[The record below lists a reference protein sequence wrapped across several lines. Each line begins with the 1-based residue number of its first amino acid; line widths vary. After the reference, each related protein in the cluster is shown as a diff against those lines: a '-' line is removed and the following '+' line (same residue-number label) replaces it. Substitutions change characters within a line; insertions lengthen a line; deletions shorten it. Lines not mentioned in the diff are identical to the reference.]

1 MAGVGKYF
9 RSGRKNLLTINV
21 DTFKF
26 IDMKSD
32 YTRALPDTWK
42 PMSRVF
48 TALGDE
54 HRQRMLLL
62 FEPGERLNVGQI
74 AEVSTLARPTVSHHL
89 KILREAEV
97 LSSEKIGKEVWYWI
111 NTAYLEE
118 VFGNVL
124 DYVRLIK

>member
-1 MAGVGKYF
+1 MAGVGKKF

-21 DTFKF
+21 DTFNY

-62 FEPGERLNVGQI
+62 FEAGERLNVGQI